1 MFTYL
6 RRLPRSW
13 NCLTTLILSVPL
25 YSSGFALYCVWNFS
39 YLINQLQMDPSVCSD
54 SSQKTSPQHDPAAI
68 YQLTT
73 ELSAQ
78 AQQLTA
84 HHHQLQKLTSL
95 TEELVR
101 TLQSLQL
108 PSAASPASPTPVVMA
123 AARSPPA
130 SVNPRLAFPERFD
143 GSPSQ
148 CQGFLLQ
155 CTVFVNQQPALYC
168 TEEGKVS
175 FVCSLLTGRALE
187 WITAVWSGDRSPFR
201 SFEEFL
207 QRFCEVFD
215 HPKDGRGADELLLT
229 MSQGKRTAADYA
241 LTFRTLAAQTTWTED
256 PLKVH
261 FRRGLN
267 HELQAELAC
276 CDEGRTLNQF
286 IELAIQIDNLLRA

>member
-1 MFTYL
+1 MFTYV

-13 NCLTTLILSVPL
+13 NCLTILILSVPL

-39 YLINQLQMDPSVCSD
+39 YLINQLQMDPSACSD
-54 SSQKTSPQHDPAAI
+54 SLQKTSPEHDPAAI

-130 SVNPRLAFPERFD
+130 SVNPRLAFPE
-143 GSPSQ
+143 
-148 CQGFLLQ
+148 
-155 CTVFVNQQPALYC
+155 
-168 TEEGKVS
+168 
-175 FVCSLLTGRALE
+175 
-187 WITAVWSGDRSPFR
+187 
-201 SFEEFL
+201 
-207 QRFCEVFD
+207 
-215 HPKDGRGADELLLT
+215 
-229 MSQGKRTAADYA
+229 
-241 LTFRTLAAQTTWTED
+241 
-256 PLKVH
+256 
-261 FRRGLN
+261 
-267 HELQAELAC
+267 
-276 CDEGRTLNQF
+276 
-286 IELAIQIDNLLRA
+286 